1 MKYRR
6 AKRDSLRALT
16 SEILPYE
23 VPLPFDITRL
33 YEFLRRLDFVWDG
46 RHSFSVIDGQL
57 SDSDT
62 LWLGLIFD
70 PIVLGAGKLTPEDGD
85 KARRRAFV
93 LSHGGG
99 SKCDLRHPYKFRS
112 RRNNGKS
119 RNLAIPHPHSMVQM
133 ASFIHEYRDSILYYT
148 NRSSFS
154 IRYPH
159 RVARLQTKRDS
170 VFDGTKDLESFGVEQ
185 SDLEYSHVSSFFSYR
200 RYNNINRF
208 YSSPEFQACERK
220 YPRLVRAD
228 VAKCFDSVYT
238 HTVSWVTNGI
248 RASKNMQHKTDDT
261 FGGKFDHLMQ
271 YLNYAETS
279 GIIIG
284 PELSRVFAEII
295 LQEVDVRVERELEKK
310 NLLRGTHYEVMR
322 YVDDYFVFLADAKH
336 TQLVED
342 TLAGQL
348 AIFKLHLNDEKQ
360 HHFDTPLAS
369 HMSVAKVRMREAL
382 KHRTKCDYGSEEEP
396 LKANLYFSAKQAI
409 LDYKALLMDTEL
421 KHGELANSYLYE
433 LERRRDKTVR
443 NYRKYLKVVSEA
455 GDLKELHRARVLFV
469 RYLVEV
475 LDVAVFIYSGAPS
488 VSHSVKLTRMV
499 AASLGELE
507 LNMFGTLETRQF
519 SDRVCREII
528 AQLTAV
534 NDEKSFGVHTLL
546 LLDCLIYLDPVVSE
560 DTLLAILERRGTPV
574 EDLDAF
580 GVLTLLR
587 RFSEPRTTSVF
598 KTQLLLR
605 AKSLIARGKEHQE
618 DQTARAILLL
628 SLPTFPGAWPKEIA
642 DVMGD
647 NHSLN
652 KVVSLRSNQHEPS
665 MFSWNASENY
675 YERLLLKSAQFV
687 Y

>member
-6 AKRDSLRALT
+6 AKRDRLRGLT

-33 YEFLRRLDFVWDG
+33 YEFLRRLDFVWES
-46 RHSFSVIDGQL
+46 RHSFSVLDGQL
-57 SDSDT
+57 GEPGT

-70 PIVLGAGKLTPEDGD
+70 PIGLGAGSLKPEEGE
-85 KARRRAFV
+85 KARRRVFV
-93 LSHGGG
+93 LSDSGGG
-99 SKCDLRHPYKFRS
+99 KCDLRHPYKFRS

-119 RNLAIPHPHSMVQM
+119 RNLAVPHPHSMVQM
-133 ASFIHEYRDSILYYT
+133 ATFIHDYRDSILYYT

-159 RVARLQTKRDS
+159 RVARLQMKRDS
-170 VFDGTKDLESFGVEQ
+170 VFDGTEDSESFGVEQ

-248 RASKNMQHKTDDT
+248 HASKNLQQETADT
-261 FGGKFDHLMQ
+261 FGGRFDHLMQ

-284 PELSRVFAEII
+284 SELSRVFAEII

-310 NLLRGTHYEVMR
+310 GLLRGTHYEVMR
-322 YVDDYFVFLADAKH
+322 YVDDYFVFLADARN
-336 TQLVED
+336 TERVEEI
-342 TLAGQL
+342 LAAQL
-348 AIFKLHLNDEKQ
+348 AIFKLHLNDQKQ

-382 KHRTKCDYGSEEEP
+382 KHRTQCEYAEEEP
-396 LKANLYFSAKQAI
+396 LSANLHFSAKQAI
-409 LDYKALLMDTEL
+409 LDYKALLIDTEL

-433 LERRRDKTVR
+433 LGRRRDKTVR
-443 NYRKYLKVVSEA
+443 RYRTYLKHVTDA
-455 GDLKELHRARVLFV
+455 GDHKALHRAQVLLV

-488 VSHSVKLTRMV
+488 VSHSIKLTRMV

-507 LNMFGTLETRQF
+507 LNNFGTLETRRF
-519 SDRVCREII
+519 RDRVCREII

-534 NDEKSFGVHTLL
+534 NDERSFGVHTLL
-546 LLDCLIYLDPVVSE
+546 LLDCLIYLDPKVPE
-560 DTLLAILERRGTPV
+560 GTLLAILNRRGTQV
-574 EDLDAF
+574 GDLDAF
-580 GVLTLLR
+580 GILTLLR
-587 RFSEPRTTSVF
+587 RFSDPRIASDL
-598 KTQLLLR
+598 KDQLLLR
-605 AKSLIARGKEHQE
+605 SKSLIARGRDHQE

-628 SLPTFPGAWPKEIA
+628 SLPTFPGAWPSEIA
-642 DVMGD
+642 KAMGD
-647 NHSLN
+647 NYSLN
-652 KVVSLRSNQHEPS
+652 KVVSLRSSRQEPS
-665 MFSWNASENY
+665 MFSWDASENY

>member
-6 AKRDSLRALT
+6 AKRDRLRALT

-33 YEFLRRLDFVWDG
+33 YEFLRRLDFVWEG
-46 RHSFSVIDGQL
+46 PHSFSVLDGRLDKSQK
-57 SDSDT
+57 
-62 LWLGLIFD
+62 LWLGLVFD
-70 PIVLGAGKLTPEDGD
+70 PIELGAGKLMGKTGD
-85 KARRRAFV
+85 YARRRLFV
-93 LSHGGG
+93 LSDSGGG
-99 SKCDLRHPYKFRS
+99 KSDLRHPYKFRS
-112 RRNNGKS
+112 LRNNGKS
-119 RNLAIPHPHSMVQM
+119 RNLAVPHPHSMVQM
-133 ASFIHEYRDSILYYT
+133 ASFVHDYRDSILYFT
-148 NRSSFS
+148 NRSNFS

-170 VFDGTKDLESFGVEQ
+170 VFGGIEDAESFGVEQ
-185 SDLEYSHVSSFFSYR
+185 SDLEYSHVSSYFSYR

-238 HTVSWVTNGI
+238 HTVSWVTNGT
-248 RASKNMQHKTDDT
+248 RASKNMQRETAET

-310 NLLRGTHYEVMR
+310 GLIRGTHYEVMR
-322 YVDDYFVFLADAKH
+322 YVDDYFVFLADARK
-336 TQLVED
+336 TQLVEEILS
-342 TLAGQL
+342 TQL
-348 AIFKLHLNDEKQ
+348 AFFKLHLNDEKQ
-360 HHFDTPLAS
+360 HQFDTPLAS

-382 KHRTKCDYGSEEEP
+382 KRRTKCDFGSETEP
-396 LKANLYFSAKQAI
+396 LKVDLYFSSKQAI
-409 LDYKALLMDTEL
+409 LDYKALLIDTEL

-433 LERRRDKTVR
+433 LGRRRDKTVR
-443 NYRKYLKVVSEA
+443 GYRNYLALLSEA
-455 GDLKELHRARVLFV
+455 DDLRALHRAHVLLV

-475 LDVAVFIYSGAPS
+475 LDVAIFVYSGAPS
-488 VSHSVKLTRMV
+488 VSHGVKLNRMI
-499 AASLGELE
+499 AASIGELE
-507 LNMFGTLETRQF
+507 VNGFSGLEIRQF
-519 SDRVCREII
+519 RDRIRQEVL

-534 NDEKSFGVHTLL
+534 NDERSFGVHTLL
-546 LLDCLIYLDPVVSE
+546 LLDCLIYLDPEVTE
-560 DTLLAILERRGTPV
+560 ATLLAILDRRGIRL

-587 RFSEPRTTSVF
+587 RFTEPHMNSDVKVR
-598 KTQLLLR
+598 LLER
-605 AKSLIARGKEHQE
+605 AKSLIDRGKDHHE
-618 DQTARAILLL
+618 DQTQRAILLL
-628 SLPTFPGAWPKEIA
+628 SLPSFPGAWPKDIA
-642 DVMGD
+642 GVMGD
-647 NHSLN
+647 GYSTN
-652 KVVSLRSNQHEPS
+652 KVSTLRSSTQAPS
-665 MFSWNASENY
+665 MFSWDASENY

>member
-6 AKRDSLRALT
+6 AKRDRLRALT

-23 VPLPFDITRL
+23 VPLPFDITRM
-33 YEFLRRLDFVWDG
+33 YEFLRRLDFAWDSQ
-46 RHSFSVIDGQL
+46 HSFSVLDGRL
-57 SDSDT
+57 DKSGT
-62 LWLGLIFD
+62 LWLGIIFD
-70 PIVLGAGKLTPEDGD
+70 PISLGVGKLTGEEGD
-85 KARRRAFV
+85 IARRRTFV
-93 LSHGGG
+93 LSDSGGPK
-99 SKCDLRHPYKFRS
+99 SDLRHPYKFRS

-119 RNLAIPHPHSMVQM
+119 RNLAVPHPHSMVQM
-133 ASFIHEYRDSILYYT
+133 ASFIHDYRDSILYYT
-148 NRSSFS
+148 NRSSYS

-170 VFDGTKDLESFGVEQ
+170 VFDGVKDFESVGVEQ
-185 SDLEYSHVSSFFSYR
+185 SDLEYSHVSSYFSYR

-208 YSSPEFQACERK
+208 YSSPQFQACERK

-248 RASKNMQHKTDDT
+248 RASKNMQRETADT
-261 FGGKFDHLMQ
+261 FGGKFDKLMQ
-271 YLNYAETS
+271 YLNFAETS

-310 NLLRGTHYEVMR
+310 GLLRGTHYEIMR
-322 YVDDYFVFLADAKH
+322 YVDDYFVFLADPQN
-336 TQLVED
+336 TELVEEIL
-342 TLAGQL
+342 TAQL
-348 AIFKLHLNDEKQ
+348 AIFKLHLNDQKQ

-382 KHRTKCDYGSEEEP
+382 AHRTHCEYGSEEEP

-409 LDYKALLMDTEL
+409 LDYKALLIDTEL

-433 LERRRDKTVR
+433 LGRRRDKTVR
-443 NYRKYLKVVSEA
+443 KYRDYLKHVSEA
-455 GDLKELHRARVLFV
+455 GDQKALHGAHVLLV

-475 LDVAVFIYSGAPS
+475 LDVAIFIYSGAPS
-488 VSHSVKLTRMV
+488 VSHGVKLNRMV

-507 LNMFGTLETRQF
+507 LNKFGTLETRQF
-519 SDRVCREII
+519 RDRVCREII

-534 NDEKSFGVHTLL
+534 KDERSFGVHTLL
-546 LLDCLIYLDPVVSE
+546 LLDCLIYLNPKVPE
-560 DTLLAILERRGTPV
+560 DTLLAILDRRGTQV

-587 RFSEPRTTSVF
+587 RFSEPRATSDF
-598 KTQLLLR
+598 KARLLQR
-605 AKSLIARGKEHQE
+605 AKSLIERGKDHQE

-628 SLPTFPGAWPKEIA
+628 SLPTFPGAWPNEVA
-642 DVMGD
+642 NVMGD
-647 NHSLN
+647 NYSLS
-652 KVVSLRSNQHEPS
+652 KVLSLQSSKQDPS
-665 MFSWNASENY
+665 MFSWNASDNY